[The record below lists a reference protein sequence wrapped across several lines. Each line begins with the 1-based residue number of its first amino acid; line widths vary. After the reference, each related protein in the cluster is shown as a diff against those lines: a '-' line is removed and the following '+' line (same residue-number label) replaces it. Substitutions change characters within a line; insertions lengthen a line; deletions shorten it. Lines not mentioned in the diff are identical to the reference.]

1 MKLWS
6 DFDLLKDCSK
16 SIKGLIFV
24 EREYDRNTLLLGLL
38 LLLLL
43 NEEIKT
49 SGIFETI
56 SKWTLTLFN

>member
-6 DFDLLKDCSK
+6 DLDLLKDCSK

-24 EREYDRNTLLLGLL
+24 EREYDRNALLLL

>member
-1 MKLWS
+1 LKLWS

-24 EREYDRNTLLLGLL
+24 EREYDRNTLLL
-38 LLLLL
+38 LLLL